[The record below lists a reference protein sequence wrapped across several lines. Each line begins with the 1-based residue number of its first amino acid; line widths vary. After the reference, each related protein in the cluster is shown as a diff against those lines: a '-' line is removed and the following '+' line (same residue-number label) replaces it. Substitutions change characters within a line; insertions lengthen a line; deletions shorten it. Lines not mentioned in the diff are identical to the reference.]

1 MTEQNETSILQRAT
15 ENSKNLH
22 EDFLNCCQKILN
34 AVFSAIQKA
43 TACATKPFENCFKGI
58 DEELTFCLLLC
69 TIWVWIPP
77 TLIYAIIVL
86 TIFLIFFL
94 PMAFVV
100 LVKSAIFAMIGIWP
114 ALLLTIAA
122 TATTIYRQIF
132 LWSERF
138 LLQSQYYDKSF
149 IDVFHFVSF
158 IEAVVW
164 YQIVVGEA
172 L

>member
-1 MTEQNETSILQRAT
+1 MTEQSETSIFKRAT

-43 TACATKPFENCFKGI
+43 TICIVKPFEDYFKDL
-58 DEELTFCLLLC
+58 DEELTFCLLLLLV
-69 TIWVWIPP
+69 WAWIPP

-132 LWSERF
+132 L
-138 LLQSQYYDKSF
+138 
-149 IDVFHFVSF
+149 
-158 IEAVVW
+158 
-164 YQIVVGEA
+164 
-172 L
+172 

>member
-1 MTEQNETSILQRAT
+1 MTEQTETSIFQRAT

-22 EDFLNCCQKILN
+22 EDFLNCCQKILD

-58 DEELTFCLLLC
+58 DEELITCLLLC
-69 TIWVWIPP
+69 SVWLWIPP
-77 TLIYAIIVL
+77 TFFYALIVL
-86 TIFLIFFL
+86 TIFMIFFV

-114 ALLLTIAA
+114 ALLLTFAA

-132 LWSERF
+132 L
-138 LLQSQYYDKSF
+138 
-149 IDVFHFVSF
+149 
-158 IEAVVW
+158 
-164 YQIVVGEA
+164 
-172 L
+172 

>member
-22 EDFLNCCQKILN
+22 EDFLNCCQKTLN

-43 TACATKPFENCFKGI
+43 TLCLAKPFENCFKGI

-69 TIWVWIPP
+69 SIWAWIPP

-122 TATTIYRQIF
+122 TATTIYRQII
-132 LWSERF
+132 L
-138 LLQSQYYDKSF
+138 
-149 IDVFHFVSF
+149 
-158 IEAVVW
+158 
-164 YQIVVGEA
+164 
-172 L
+172 